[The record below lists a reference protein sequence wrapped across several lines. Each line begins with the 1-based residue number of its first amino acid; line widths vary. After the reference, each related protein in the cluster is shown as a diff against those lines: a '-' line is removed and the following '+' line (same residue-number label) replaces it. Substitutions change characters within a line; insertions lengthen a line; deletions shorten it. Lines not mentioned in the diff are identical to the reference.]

1 MQVQVYE
8 QVAKKQGRVSRVSI
22 VILTPILTSVHEY
35 SQREPFSATKCN
47 ALCSSQRS
55 QFGIAVKATSAV
67 CGKRKR
73 NSNVITQGDSKV
85 QGAVNPFI
93 LDSNYSMIR
102 SFYIQ
107 NVFHFN
113 AYQLIITSSLLAYF
127 RIYEI
132 LYPYIKH

>member
-35 SQREPFSATKCN
+35 SQRELFSATKCN

-55 QFGIAVKATSAV
+55 QFIAVKATSAV

-93 LDSNYSMIR
+93 LDSNYSMGRFIYR
-102 SFYIQ
+102 MF
-107 NVFHFN
+107 F
-113 AYQLIITSSLLAYF
+113 TSMP
-127 RIYEI
+127 IN
-132 LYPYIKH
+132 